1 MTRWQ
6 RAPARENC
14 WRVLRFTHA
23 AAVRRTMIHLIFH
36 AGKPYLFGPGWKTL
50 LEPNDWL
57 YSLRRDGKTQ
67 SPRTWRAYAYGLG
80 DHLAWCEQEQIDWR
94 VLRQGDMDRYLATL
108 ETSDE
113 SVNHR
118 ITLLARFY
126 GWCEGARMILRTP
139 FTMRESFVR
148 RASFLGGTMTQ
159 RIMRPS
165 VLRHIPRGENITVPS
180 AADMWAVRNAAPSW
194 RDQLII
200 ETLIF
205 TGLRC
210 SELVALHPAQFSGV
224 CLGEKESA
232 VLVKITGKGRKIR
245 RVPFPAGLV
254 RNLQRYIALDR
265 KYVAGDEGAPA
276 LFVSA
281 KGTPLTS
288 SGVQFRLRAA
298 GKKLGHAI
306 HPHLLRHFFA
316 CHRLKYLTDLGLGD
330 PLGQLQRELGHSQ
343 ITTTMR
349 YLHLTDE
356 MRARIASDHQDFIA
370 RIAGGAVQQTDQ
382 WPGQLQPAAIT
393 MELRGN

>member
-1 MTRWQ
+1 M
-6 RAPARENC
+6 
-14 WRVLRFTHA
+14 V
-23 AAVRRTMIHLIFH
+23 HLIFH
-36 AGKPYLFGPGWKTL
+36 AGNPYLFGPGWKTL
-50 LEPNDWL
+50 FEANDWL

-80 DHLAWCEQEQIDWR
+80 DHLAWCEREQLDWR

-108 ETSDE
+108 GTSDE

-126 GWCEGARMILRTP
+126 AWCEGARMILRTP
-139 FTMRESFVR
+139 FATRESFVR
-148 RASFLGGTMTQ
+148 RASFLDGTMTR

-165 VLRHIPRGENITVPS
+165 VLRHIPHGEKIAVPS
-180 AADMWAVRNAAPSW
+180 AADVWAVRNAAASW

-210 SELVALHPAQFSGV
+210 SELVGLLTSQFCDV
-224 CLGEKESA
+224 RLGEKESA
-232 VLVKITGKGRKIR
+232 ILVRMIGKGRKAR

-254 RNLQRYIALDR
+254 RNLQRYIVLDR
-265 KYVAGDEGAPA
+265 KHLLGEKNVPS
-276 LFVSA
+276 LFLSA

-288 SGVQFRLRAA
+288 AGVQFRLRAA
-298 GKKLGHAI
+298 GRELGHRI

-316 CHRLKYLTDLGLGD
+316 CHRLKYLTELGLGD

-370 RIAGGAVQQTDQ
+370 RIAGGAVPLTEQ
-382 WPGQLQPAAIT
+382 WPAQLQPAAIT
-393 MELRGN
+393 MELHGN